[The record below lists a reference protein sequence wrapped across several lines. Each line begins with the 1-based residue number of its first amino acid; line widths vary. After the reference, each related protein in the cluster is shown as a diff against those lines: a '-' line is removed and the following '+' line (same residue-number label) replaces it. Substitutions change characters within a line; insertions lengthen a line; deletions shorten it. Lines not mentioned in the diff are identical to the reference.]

1 MLARGE
7 LLDNNRGIGLGFLPL
22 PTIDTILHLGI
33 EVLTCGIQQM
43 DGSLGLV
50 FLQNLLCETD
60 AQSLFAVTQ
69 RQREFAAVGLTS
81 RISDVGCHHK
91 VVEHRITG
99 LGHLQRHGD
108 IKRTIVVC
116 LSRTTIYLI
125 TLTTI
130 VQG

>member
-22 PTIDTILHLGI
+22 STIDTILHLGI
-33 EVLTCGIQQM
+33 EVFTGSVQQM

-60 AQSLFAVTQ
+60 AQSLFTVTQ
-69 RQREFAAVGLTS
+69 RQREFAAMGLTG
-81 RISDVGCHHK
+81 RIGNVGCHHK

-108 IKRTIVVC
+108 IKRTIIVC